1 MDSHKKSARHRTK
14 LAQLNAFYQMTAA
27 GLGGSTHQ
35 NRPDRQSP
43 PGGPP
48 SDIDI
53 EDDYIPAEQDDE
65 SLSEEDD
72 DQGIDPGQ
80 FGYRHDESDSES
92 DGRLD
97 EEDWSWSGEQTLGED
112 FEPNEQ
118 DIPTTGSTSR
128 PQNTR
133 RVPASSPWYPFPSLD
148 HLIGS
153 LILGQLH
160 SIMSRNL
167 YNHLRVILTLRHVNL
182 PHWDTLRRMRSRMR
196 SMLKMEP
203 SENQSVLLNKTFTLN
218 VQSIVGNELAN
229 PIVAQHLEFYP
240 HDPRGKD
247 VFALYQS
254 QKWREE
260 LGPDSRVQMVPS
272 EGKHFYIYEPPKGGL
287 RANAPAGSR
296 QFDLHLPSIIPW
308 FHPDL
313 IEIPVDQFQ
322 KTYSELT
329 TYYGDSYVEL
339 CGNRFIACGS
349 GFQKVDIPIPN
360 PWRVHACGKIIRH
373 VPVTLYADNTSGN
386 KSKRWNKHAGPLE
399 IGEPIIEQIKL
410 IVSLIYLTSSKL
422 SQEGCVTYDA
432 LLEEEVLMVV
442 VPLCF
447 LADSPMAAEVTNT
460 PNPGSSNN
468 PCRVCHL
475 KCPQGEVRSTISYIQ
490 DFFGIPQLPE
500 PRHWSETQTR
510 TEELWMSSQTDTVK
524 EQERKLQLYGL
535 RDRISLELAER
546 KRDNLEERLRI
557 IQIEDQTP
565 HRKKNPWLKLLS
577 FDGTKDTPVEVL
589 HVILLGPVKYL
600 WRDFMGRI
608 TPTQLPQLEA
618 RWRAFNTDGLNIPP
632 IQPRYM
638 IAHWKSFVGKEFRV
652 VLQAA
657 PFVMFPFMDTDLK
670 LIWSALCALGSY
682 VFQTCIKDMDT
693 YIRELKN
700 HIQHFE
706 FHLVKMSG
714 RWANKP
720 KIHMIIHLE
729 ESILRFGPASLF
741 ATEKFKSFNG
751 IVREN
756 SIHSNRLSPGR
767 DIAIAF
773 CDAKIMRLL
782 MSGAR
787 LYDHETKRYFKSSPQ
802 VTNLFKNNFL
812 IQKSMG
818 YQQERMTSFSKYP
831 CQHGHRG
838 PQPSTADIPE
848 VLRQHYPNCEIMMI
862 AALNLNEKNTIR
874 PGSFVLEKHPF
885 NPHGSV
891 GFVDSIWEVGLRVFY
906 AKINKCIKIG
916 IQQENSMTILSKE
929 GRYVY
934 VPVEQIIC
942 TLNVQ
947 HDCFSG
953 KCPTFQTTLAP
964 VGRQEG
970 TTVTQQLLHT
980 NNNRYLLN
988 AYSHHVAECHRNHS
1002 EISVG
1007 TIPESMK
1014 ILACR
1019 QGLYKWEQEKDS

>member
-1 MDSHKKSARHRTK
+1 MASHKTSARHRTK

-35 NRPDRQSP
+35 NKPDQQSP
-43 PGGPP
+43 SGGPP

-53 EDDYIPAEQDDE
+53 EDNYIPAEQEDK

-72 DQGIDPGQ
+72 DQGIDLGQ
-80 FGYRHDESDSES
+80 FGYRPDESDSES

-97 EEDWSWSGEQTLGED
+97 IEDWSWSGEQTLGED

-128 PQNTR
+128 PQRTR
-133 RVPASSPWYPFPSLD
+133 RVPTSSPWYPFPSLD

-160 SIMSRNL
+160 SIMPPDL
-167 YNHLRVILTLRHVNL
+167 YNHLQVILTLRHVNL

-196 SMLKMEP
+196 SMLKIEP
-203 SENQSVLLNKTFTLN
+203 SENQLVLLNKTFTLN

-240 HDPRGKD
+240 HDPCGRD

-260 LGPDSRVQMVPS
+260 LGPNSRVQMVPS
-272 EGKHFYIYEPPKGGL
+272 EGKHFYIYEPVGLKDPRAPIVVPICFYKYQNTLFSKCIKPKGGL

-296 QFDLHLPSIIPW
+296 QFDLHLSSMIPW

-349 GFQKVDIPIPN
+349 GLQRVDIPIPN
-360 PWRVHACGKIIRH
+360 PWRVCAGGKIIRH
-373 VPVTLYADNTSGN
+373 VPLTNMEYNCHFISTSN
-386 KSKRWNKHAGPLE
+386 QAGPLE
-399 IGEPIIEQIKL
+399 IGEPIIDEINK
-410 IVSLIYLTSSKL
+410 V
-422 SQEGCVTYDA
+422 SQEGYVAYDA

-468 PCRVCHL
+468 PCQNPAIGL
-475 KCPQGEVRSTISYIQ
+475 KLKPAPIGAWI
-490 DFFGIPQLPE
+490 
-500 PRHWSETQTR
+500 
-510 TEELWMSSQTDTVK
+510 SSQTDTVK

-535 RDRISLELAER
+535 RDRISLELAEH
-546 KRDNLEERLRI
+546 KRDNLEDRLWI

-577 FDGTKDTPVEVL
+577 FDGTKDTPMEVL

-600 WRDFMGRI
+600 WCDFMGRI

-618 RWRAFNTDGLNIPP
+618 RWRAFNTDGLNIPQ

-638 IAHWKSFVGKEFRV
+638 IAHWKSFVGKEFWV

-657 PFVMFPFMDTDLK
+657 PFVMFPFMDTDMK
-670 LIWSALCALGSY
+670 LIRSALCALGSY

-741 ATEKFKSFNG
+741 ATEKFESFNG
-751 IVREN
+751 IVRD

-787 LYDHETKRYFKSSPQ
+787 LYNHETKRYFKSSPQ
-802 VTNLFKNNFL
+802 VTNLFRNNPL

-831 CQHGHRG
+831 CQHEHRG

-848 VLRQHYPNCEIMMI
+848 VLRQHHPNREIMMI
-862 AALNLNEKNTIR
+862 SALNLNEKNTIR
-874 PGSFVLEKHPF
+874 PGSFVL
-885 NPHGSV
+885 V
-891 GFVDSIWEVGLRVFY
+891 SILQ
-906 AKINKCIKIG
+906 AA
-916 IQQENSMTILSKE
+916 S
-929 GRYVY
+929 
-934 VPVEQIIC
+934 
-942 TLNVQ
+942 
-947 HDCFSG
+947 
-953 KCPTFQTTLAP
+953 
-964 VGRQEG
+964 
-970 TTVTQQLLHT
+970 
-980 NNNRYLLN
+980 
-988 AYSHHVAECHRNHS
+988 
-1002 EISVG
+1002 
-1007 TIPESMK
+1007 
-1014 ILACR
+1014 
-1019 QGLYKWEQEKDS
+1019 

>member
-360 PWRVHACGKIIRH
+360 PWRVRACGKIIRH

-399 IGEPIIEQIKL
+399 IGEPIIEQIN
-410 IVSLIYLTSSKL
+410 KL

-756 SIHSNRLSPGR
+756 SIHSNR
-767 DIAIAF
+767 
-773 CDAKIMRLL
+773 
-782 MSGAR
+782 
-787 LYDHETKRYFKSSPQ
+787 
-802 VTNLFKNNFL
+802 
-812 IQKSMG
+812 
-818 YQQERMTSFSKYP
+818 
-831 CQHGHRG
+831 
-838 PQPSTADIPE
+838 
-848 VLRQHYPNCEIMMI
+848 
-862 AALNLNEKNTIR
+862 
-874 PGSFVLEKHPF
+874 
-885 NPHGSV
+885 V

-934 VPVEQIIC
+934 VPVEVSKDGS
-942 TLNVQ
+942 L
-947 HDCFSG
+947 
-953 KCPTFQTTLAP
+953 
-964 VGRQEG
+964 
-970 TTVTQQLLHT
+970 
-980 NNNRYLLN
+980 
-988 AYSHHVAECHRNHS
+988 
-1002 EISVG
+1002 SVFG
-1007 TIPESMK
+1007 
-1014 ILACR
+1014 
-1019 QGLYKWEQEKDS
+1019 

>member
-1 MDSHKKSARHRTK
+1 
-14 LAQLNAFYQMTAA
+14 
-27 GLGGSTHQ
+27 
-35 NRPDRQSP
+35 
-43 PGGPP
+43 
-48 SDIDI
+48 
-53 EDDYIPAEQDDE
+53 
-65 SLSEEDD
+65 
-72 DQGIDPGQ
+72 
-80 FGYRHDESDSES
+80 
-92 DGRLD
+92 
-97 EEDWSWSGEQTLGED
+97 
-112 FEPNEQ
+112 
-118 DIPTTGSTSR
+118 
-128 PQNTR
+128 
-133 RVPASSPWYPFPSLD
+133 
-148 HLIGS
+148 
-153 LILGQLH
+153 
-160 SIMSRNL
+160 MSRNM
-167 YNHLRVILTLRHVNL
+167 YNHLQIILTMRQVNL

-196 SMLKMEP
+196 LMLKMEP
-203 SENQSVLLNKTFTLN
+203 SENQSVLLNKIFALN

-229 PIVAQHLEFYP
+229 PTVVRHLEFYP
-240 HDPRGKD
+240 HDPCGRD

-260 LGPDSRVQMVPS
+260 LRPNSRVQMVPS
-272 EGKHFYIYEPPKGGL
+272 EGKHFYIYEPVGLKDPRAPIVVPIFFYKYQNTLLSKCIKPKGGL
-287 RANAPAGSR
+287 RANAPAGSC
-296 QFDLHLPSIIPW
+296 QFDLLLPSIIPW

-349 GFQKVDIPIPN
+349 GLQRVDIPIPN
-360 PWRVHACGKIIRH
+360 PWRVRAGGKIIRH
-373 VPVTLYADNTSGN
+373 VPVTLGLPPQLTNMEYNCHFISTSN
-386 KSKRWNKHAGPLE
+386 QAGPLE
-399 IGEPIIEQIKL
+399 IGEPIIDEIN
-410 IVSLIYLTSSKL
+410 KL
-422 SQEGCVTYDA
+422 SQEGCVAYDA

-468 PCRVCHL
+468 PCR
-475 KCPQGEVRSTISYIQ
+475 
-490 DFFGIPQLPE
+490 LPE
-500 PRHWSETQTR
+500 PRHWSKTQTR
-510 TEELWMSSQTDTVK
+510 TEELWISSQTDTVK
-524 EQERKLQLYGL
+524 GQERKLQLYGL

-557 IQIEDQTP
+557 IQVEDQTP

-600 WRDFMGRI
+600 WRDFMGCI

-638 IAHWKSFVGKEFRV
+638 IAHWKSFVGKEFWV

-682 VFQTCIKDMDT
+682 VFQTCIKDMNA

-729 ESILRFGPASLF
+729 ESIQRFGPASLF
-741 ATEKFKSFNG
+741 ATEKFESFNG

-782 MSGAR
+782 MSEAQ

-802 VTNLFKNNFL
+802 VTDLFKNNPL

-838 PQPSTADIPE
+838 HQPSTADIPE

-862 AALNLNEKNTIR
+862 TALNLNEKNTIR
-874 PGSFVLEKHPF
+874 PGSFVL
-885 NPHGSV
+885 V
-891 GFVDSIWEVGLRVFY
+891 SIL
-906 AKINKCIKIG
+906 
-916 IQQENSMTILSKE
+916 
-929 GRYVY
+929 
-934 VPVEQIIC
+934 
-942 TLNVQ
+942 
-947 HDCFSG
+947 
-953 KCPTFQTTLAP
+953 QTA
-964 VGRQEG
+964 
-970 TTVTQQLLHT
+970 
-980 NNNRYLLN
+980 
-988 AYSHHVAECHRNHS
+988 S
-1002 EISVG
+1002 
-1007 TIPESMK
+1007 
-1014 ILACR
+1014 
-1019 QGLYKWEQEKDS
+1019 